1 MSDVSDSDI
10 AKFSIKHSGHTVDF
24 ATVVGLLL
32 GMSLIVAAI
41 LSGDSNASFIN
52 LPSVMIV
59 LLGTMAVTAVSFS
72 GREILSAGKIIY
84 RTALS
89 KTYAPSET
97 ATQLVELSAISRKH
111 GILALGRL
119 EDELAKEPFLER
131 GIQMLTDGLPEH
143 EIEDLMNREINSL
156 RDRHFRSANILR
168 RGSEIA
174 PAMGL
179 IGTLVGL
186 VQMLANLDDPEKIG
200 PAMAVALLTT
210 FYGAIFGT
218 VMLSPLAAKLERNSD
233 EEIMVKT
240 LILNGVMCIARQ
252 ENPRK
257 VEMLL
262 NTILPPQD
270 AIQVMD

>member
-1 MSDVSDSDI
+1 MSDSDI
-10 AKFSIKHSGHTVDF
+10 ASFSIKHSGHTIDF
-24 ATVVGLLL
+24 ATVVGLCL
-32 GMSLIVAAI
+32 GLGLIVAAI
-41 LSGDSNASFIN
+41 LSGDSNASFVN
-52 LPSVMIV
+52 LPSIMIV

-72 GREILSAGKIIY
+72 GREILSAGKIIF

-89 KTYAPSET
+89 KTYEPSET
-97 ATQLVELSAISRKH
+97 ATQIVELAAISRKH
-111 GILALGRL
+111 GILALSKL
-119 EDELAKEPFLER
+119 EDELAKEPFLDR

-186 VQMLANLDDPEKIG
+186 VQMLANLDDPDKIG

-218 VMLSPLAAKLERNSD
+218 VMLSPLAAKLERNSE

-257 VEMLL
+257 VEVLL